1 MHLHSW
7 WPRAGETILSPKE
20 KVEEVTKLETGLITE
35 KAERLF
41 LSWSAKL
48 YSSSQPPLLVPTTTT
63 VLIAFPL
70 ALKSKSCLRHK
81 GLGNISSSCHMLCQE
96 NLKFIVLSKGQPGLY
111 KLLHCRLLAITSLI
125 SVFLNSQV
133 QAWGCWGLY
142 HNTLL
147 IANTSYSLL
156 RR

>member
-1 MHLHSW
+1 MAQGRGDHSESQRKGW
-7 WPRAGETILSPKE
+7 GRE
-20 KVEEVTKLETGLITE
+20 KLETGLITE
-35 KAERLF
+35 KAERLY

-48 YSSSQPPLLVPTTTT
+48 YSSSQPPLLVTTTTT

-81 GLGNISSSCHMLCQE
+81 GMGNISSSCHMLCQE